1 MAARIAIVED
11 TETIA
16 DELERVIKT
25 DPDLTCIGKFG
36 SAELAIR
43 KLPAL
48 MPDLCILDI
57 GLPGMNGIAALKI
70 LKKKLPQMK
79 IVVFTVFEDS
89 EYIIDAIQNGAS
101 GYLLK
106 DTDRKL
112 LCAELKVMLQGGAT
126 LTPRVALKISQLVT
140 AESQPVKAEVDLET
154 PQNLL
159 TERQI
164 NILNH
169 IALGFD
175 YKEIADE
182 LDISE
187 HTVRRHIENIYER
200 LEVNSKNEAIR
211 AGHKL
216 GFLKNI
222 AKWVS

>member
-25 DPDLTCIGKFG
+25 DPELTCIGKFG
-36 SAELAIR
+36 SAEAAIR
-43 KLPAL
+43 KLPVML
-48 MPDLCILDI
+48 PDLCILDI

-79 IVVFTVFEDS
+79 VVVFTVFEDS

-112 LCAELKVMLQGGAT
+112 LCAELKVMLQGGST

-140 AESQPVKAEVDLET
+140 AQAKGSADEADVEA

-164 NILNH
+164 SILNH

-200 LEVNSKNEAIR
+200 LEVNSKKEAIR
-211 AGHKL
+211 AGFKL
-216 GFLKNI
+216 GFLRKV
-222 AKWVS
+222 KDWVS